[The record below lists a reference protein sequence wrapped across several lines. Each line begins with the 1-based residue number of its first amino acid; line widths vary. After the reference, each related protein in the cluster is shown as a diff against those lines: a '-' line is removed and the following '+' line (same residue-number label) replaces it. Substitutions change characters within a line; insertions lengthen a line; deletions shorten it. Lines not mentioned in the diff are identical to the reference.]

1 MLRKLVSI
9 TPSFLTCVL
18 IVTILFSGTGTNAQE
33 TKELLKIKTF
43 KELREIIDASPAIT
57 GLMVTDLTSGESMGI
72 NEHAVFTQASAIKVA
87 ILMEVYKQASL
98 KVFSLTDHRVIN
110 PATAVGGSGILK
122 DFADPVS
129 LSIRNLCVLMMSQ
142 SDNTA
147 TNTMID
153 LVSPASINVTLQSLG
168 FKETKL
174 NRKMITPAASGRGE
188 ENISTP
194 AEAARML
201 QVLYKGEFINK
212 TISAEILSIIAKNPR
227 RESRLAI
234 GIPAHVPVLFKEGAL
249 AGVSTEWAI
258 INLKERPYILAIMEN
273 YKVEGKS
280 TDVLEKISALLYEY
294 FWRLGNATRY
304 GTYVD
309 PALIKA
315 AP

>member
-1 MLRKLVSI
+1 M
-9 TPSFLTCVL
+9 FLACVF
-18 IVTILFSGTGTNAQE
+18 IVTLLLPCQNTCAQE
-33 TKELLKIKTF
+33 TKELIKIKTF
-43 KELREIIDASPAIT
+43 KELRAIIDASPAIT

-72 NEHAVFTQASAIKVA
+72 NEQEVFTQASAIKVA

-98 KVFSLTDHRVIN
+98 KRFSLTDQRVIN

-129 LSIRNLCVLMMSQ
+129 LSIRNLCLLMMSQ

-147 TNTMID
+147 TNAMID
-153 LVSPASINVTLQSLG
+153 LVSPASINATLQSLG
-168 FKETKL
+168 FKYTKL
-174 NRKMITPAASGRGE
+174 HRKMITPAASGRGE

-201 QVLYKGEFINK
+201 QILYKGEFINK
-212 TISAEILSIIAKNPR
+212 AISAEILAIIEKNPR

-234 GIPAHVPVLFKEGAL
+234 GIPVNVPVLFKEGAL

-258 INLKERPYILAIMEN
+258 INLKERPYILTVMEN

-280 TDVLEKISALLYEY
+280 TDVLEKISALIYQY

-309 PALIKA
+309 PALIRP